1 MKSVIFRLLA
11 LIIICAAALTSCGTA
26 CDCEDRPVCECDPE
40 APSCDCKGEEDTSVG
55 GVGGDNLY
63 IPGVGD
69 NDIPVVD
76 LSAATRA
83 VLCTV
88 AIRATA
94 EVEESFGFEFD
105 VTTRDVT
112 KAGAGIIYQL
122 DREAGSA
129 YVLTNYHLLYHNDA
143 TSDDRLAHTIELYL
157 YGQEDEQYAIPA
169 TYVGG
174 SLVYDF
180 AVLRVEGSEVL
191 KKSHAI
197 PAVLADSEEVDI
209 LDPVL
214 AVGDPEGLGMS
225 VTAGMVSVNTE
236 ILEMTGADNRRIYV
250 RVMRVDAA
258 INEGNS
264 GGGLYNENG
273 LLIGMVNAKRIGAEI
288 DNIAYAF
295 PSNLV
300 RILADNVIDHCAGG
314 EGKTLVKYDT
324 GATFGTKE
332 MWLDIDPDTGRII
345 KRESVAVEEIAAGGA
360 LDGLLRVGDVVK
372 TVTVNGESR
381 DVTLLHHL
389 TDLAVDLRVGDK
401 LAFTVLRTLDTGA
414 TETLTV
420 EIEIL
425 RAMQINPDKRK

>member
-1 MKSVIFRLLA
+1 MKKIFVPLMLLS
-11 LIIICAAALTSCGTA
+11 LAALMLTGCTVVSCNCPG
-26 CDCEDRPVCECDPE
+26 ELICECEPAPE
-40 APSCDCKGEEDTSVG
+40 CSCDKNSG
-55 GVGGDNLY
+55 GVGNDNLY

-69 NDIPVVD
+69 NDIPVVN

-94 EVEESFGFEFD
+94 EIEDSYGYDFD
-105 VTTRDVT
+105 VTVRDVT

-122 DREAGSA
+122 DRESGSA
-129 YVLTNYHLLYHNDA
+129 YVLTNYHLLYYNNA
-143 TSDDRLAHTIELYL
+143 TSDDRLAHTINLYL
-157 YGQEDEQYAIPA
+157 YGQESEQYAIPA

-180 AVLRVEGSEVL
+180 AVLKVENSEVL
-191 KKSHAI
+191 KNSHAI
-197 PAVLADSEEVDI
+197 PAVFADSEEVDI

-225 VTAGMVSVNTE
+225 VTTGMVCVNTE
-236 ILEMTGADNRRIYV
+236 ILEMTGSDNRRIYV
-250 RVMRVDAA
+250 RVMRIDAA

-273 LLIGMVNAKRIGAEI
+273 LLIGMVNAKRIGAEV

-300 RILADNVIDHCAGG
+300 RAMADNVIAHCSDGS
-314 EGKTLVKYDT
+314 GKLLVKYDT
-324 GATFGTKE
+324 GAEFSVSD

-345 KRESVAVEEIAAGGA
+345 KRERIKVESVAAGSA
-360 LDGLLRVGDVVK
+360 LDGLLLEGDVI
-372 TVTVNGESR
+372 THISVNGEKIP
-381 DVTLLHHL
+381 VTLMHHVTDTLL
-389 TDLAVDLRVGDK
+389 TLRVGAR
-401 LAFTVLRTLDTGA
+401 LGFTVERDGA
-414 TETLTV
+414 TVEV
-420 EIEIL
+420 EIDII
-425 RAMQINPDKRK
+425 RAMQISPDIRK